1 MAPPDP
7 ADPLSD
13 LRDRLHA
20 TQEAAARLAGD
31 EGRVPPQGWAGAPRT
46 DGGADDDL
54 AQLVA
59 LLGSLR
65 ELVPPELQQQV
76 TDLIRQVLLL
86 VRAIL
91 DPGIDR
97 LPPGGGGRSPP
108 RGPAAAGRGA
118 AASRTWRTSRSR
130 ERRSRGAPATE
141 SARASPPR

>member
-1 MAPPDP
+1 MAPPEPTDP
-7 ADPLSD
+7 MSD
-13 LRDRLHA
+13 LRDRLRA

-31 EGRVPPQGWAGAPRT
+31 EARVPPQGWAAPPRPG
-46 DGGADDDL
+46 GGADDDL

-91 DPGIDR
+91 DHVIDR
-97 LPPGGGGRSPP
+97 LEP
-108 RGPAAAGRGA
+108 GRGGEPEVQDIPIA
-118 AASRTWRTSRSR
+118 
-130 ERRSRGAPATE
+130 
-141 SARASPPR
+141 

>member
-13 LRDRLHA
+13 LRERLRA
-20 TQEAAARLAGD
+20 TQEAAARLAG
-31 EGRVPPQGWAGAPRT
+31 EAPRVPPQGWAAPPRT
-46 DGGADDDL
+46 DGDTGDEL

-86 VRAIL
+86 VRAVL
-91 DPGIDR
+91 DLVIER
-97 LPPGGGGRSPP
+97 LEP
-108 RGPAAAGRGA
+108 GRGGEPDVEDIPIA
-118 AASRTWRTSRSR
+118 
-130 ERRSRGAPATE
+130 
-141 SARASPPR
+141 